1 MSSDAPQTADDA
13 GGAKKRNSPISLLA
27 LAPYVARYKGR
38 VAAALAALTIAAA
51 ATLVVPVAVRL
62 MFDDGFSAQSAG
74 TVNRYFGAMVLV
86 VGVLA
91 LASGCRYYLVM
102 TLGERVVADLRG
114 AVFRHLSSL
123 DASFFDGARVGELV
137 SRLTADTTQLKSTFG
152 ASASIALRNF
162 FMFIGAVGLMIY
174 TSPKLSAFVLIAIPV
189 IVLPLYAAGR
199 AVKKRSRA
207 AQDTLAEASAYA
219 AENLGAVRIMQ
230 AFGAEAATN
239 ARFDAAVEESY
250 DAARIATLARAFVTA
265 IAIFLAFASVVV
277 VLWLGAQDVLAGR
290 ISGGLLSQVVLY
302 AVLAAGALGEL
313 SQVWSEVSA
322 AAGAAGRIGEILAV
336 KSRIVAPQPAA
347 PLPSPPRG
355 AIVFDHVNFAYPSR
369 PDVSALHDLSFK
381 VAPGETV
388 AIVGPSGAGKS
399 TIFQLLLR
407 FYDPL
412 GGRVEFDGVDIKTVD
427 PAELRKRI
435 ALVPQE
441 PVIFAASFADNIR
454 YGSPGASEAAVEA
467 AARKA
472 AAQDFITSTAQG
484 YAMKVGERG
493 VTLSGGERQRLAIA
507 RAVLREAPVLLL
519 DEATSALDAASE
531 GLVQAALKELKA
543 GRTTLVIAHRLATVL
558 SADRILVLE
567 AGRIVE
573 EGTHVQLVAKDGLYA
588 RLARMQFET
597 GAQALNGN
605 HEAAAE

>member
-1 MSSDAPQTADDA
+1 
-13 GGAKKRNSPISLLA
+13 
-27 LAPYVARYKGR
+27 
-38 VAAALAALTIAAA
+38 
-51 ATLVVPVAVRL
+51 
-62 MFDDGFSAQSAG
+62 
-74 TVNRYFGAMVLV
+74 
-86 VGVLA
+86 
-91 LASGCRYYLVM
+91 
-102 TLGERVVADLRG
+102 
-114 AVFRHLSSL
+114 
-123 DASFFDGARVGELV
+123 
-137 SRLTADTTQLKSTFG
+137 
-152 ASASIALRNF
+152 
-162 FMFIGAVGLMIY
+162 MFIGAVGLMIY
-174 TSPKLSAFVLIAIPV
+174 TSPKLSAFVLIAIPL

-199 AVKKRSRA
+199 AVRKRSRT

-219 AENLGAVRIMQ
+219 AENLGAVRVMQ

-239 ARFDAAVEESY
+239 AHFDAAVEESY
-250 DAARIATLARAFVTA
+250 DAARVATLARAVVTA

-290 ISGGLLSQVVLY
+290 ISGGLLSQFVLY

-322 AAGAAGRIGEILAV
+322 AAGAAGRIGEILAI
-336 KSRIVAPQPAA
+336 KSRIVTPQPPA

-369 PDVSALHDLSFK
+369 PDAPALHDLSFK

-412 GGRVEFDGVDIKTVD
+412 GGRIEFDGVDIKTAD

-435 ALVPQE
+435 SLVPQE

-454 YGSPGASEAAVEA
+454 YGAPGASEAAVED

-472 AAQDFITSTAQG
+472 AAQVFITATAQG

-507 RAVLREAPVLLL
+507 RAILREAPVLLL

-558 SADRILVLE
+558 SADRILVLD

-573 EGTHVQLVAKDGLYA
+573 EGTHASLIARDGLYA
-588 RLARMQFET
+588 RLARLQFET
-597 GAQALNGN
+597 GAHALNGSS
-605 HEAAAE
+605 AAAE

>member
-1 MSSDAPQTADDA
+1 MRTSTRRW
-13 GGAKKRNSPISLLA
+13 RNA
-27 LAPYVARYKGR
+27 
-38 VAAALAALTIAAA
+38 
-51 ATLVVPVAVRL
+51 
-62 MFDDGFSAQSAG
+62 
-74 TVNRYFGAMVLV
+74 
-86 VGVLA
+86 
-91 LASGCRYYLVM
+91 
-102 TLGERVVADLRG
+102 
-114 AVFRHLSSL
+114 
-123 DASFFDGARVGELV
+123 
-137 SRLTADTTQLKSTFG
+137 
-152 ASASIALRNF
+152 
-162 FMFIGAVGLMIY
+162 
-174 TSPKLSAFVLIAIPV
+174 
-189 IVLPLYAAGR
+189 
-199 AVKKRSRA
+199 
-207 AQDTLAEASAYA
+207 
-219 AENLGAVRIMQ
+219 
-230 AFGAEAATN
+230 
-239 ARFDAAVEESY
+239 Y
-250 DAARIATLARAFVTA
+250 DAARVATLARAVVTA

-290 ISGGLLSQVVLY
+290 MSGGLLSQFVLY

-322 AAGAAGRIGEILAV
+322 AAGAAGRIGEILADQV
-336 KSRIVAPQPAA
+336 QDRHAAACRFRCRRRRAGRSRSITSISPIRRGRT
-347 PLPSPPRG
+347 PLRC
-355 AIVFDHVNFAYPSR
+355 I
-369 PDVSALHDLSFK
+369 DLSFK

-435 ALVPQE
+435 SLVPQE

-454 YGSPGASEAAVEA
+454 YGAPGASEAAVEDA
-467 AARKA
+467 AKKA
-472 AAQDFITSTAQG
+472 AAEGFIAATAQG

-507 RAVLREAPVLLL
+507 RAILRQAPVLLL

-558 SADRILVLE
+558 SADRILVLD

-573 EGTHVQLVAKDGLYA
+573 EGTHASLVAKDGLYA
-588 RLARMQFET
+588 RLARLQFET
-597 GAQALNGN
+597 GAHALNGSS
-605 HEAAAE
+605 AAAE